1 MILNEVKDIIAGLE
15 INRDCSRLSCFDRE
29 KGRPECIYL
38 RPGTENAAFPTVL
51 KKTDG
56 GGRWYIPKEPDE
68 DAEGISVNDL
78 YDVFCASGPVE
89 YAGKIYEPWKL
100 MAVFIKNALEFTGI
114 RDILDNVKAIMITSY
129 EIERDFAENAL
140 KAMASLQFSPG
151 SYFVQDHME
160 SFFYYCISRNI
171 DLYKKRAGVFNYSE
185 RDITFE
191 SLILSRSTT
200 PNTARIR
207 EYPGIDIFKY
217 DEELDKKFLE
227 YAKKSI
233 ADDEY
238 SLIYINGPESELKRI
253 PGTGQYLSSDF
264 RRVFAGDDLY
274 VKGACIGAYER
285 TESKSRRNILYI
297 GKNMLHTNVGMGLLS
312 GEREIYYPIITA
324 GVNWFEADKTFT
336 VMPHDT
342 NKLIFKVTS
351 LDGKHEKDVPLIL
364 SGLEKRP
371 VGTTKI
377 EIHAGCENAGK
388 YIITA
393 KDLGF
398 GDMYPSKGKT
408 YELVLEINDDFWKS
422 EGDERPDNRIYCRL
436 CKVSP
441 AQTPYHI
448 DSVNLNLY
456 SIEEFCYF
464 VFRYP
469 ELIDEEVINLNVR
482 DWFRDDLKLTDLAR
496 EITAVLREDSEIMAF
511 FEPVFRSAGYL
522 TKKEQ
527 KAFQKRIEQ
536 FEEMPPMVR
545 LKKKGDALA
554 GYKKYTMALK
564 AYSQA
569 EKLTGDVQEN
579 GAYLASLY
587 NNMGT
592 VYMRLLRYAEAEEC
606 FYKAYMNFHTRGALK
621 TYLLAAA
628 ISRPRSRY
636 EELLA
641 KMHVDDELKKEI
653 DDSIKTE
660 ISRDIPEDNRSR
672 KVILD
677 SLISEYHNN

>member
-1 MILNEVKDIIAGLE
+1 MNEVKDIIAGLE
-15 INRDCSRLSCFDRE
+15 INRDFSRLACYDRE
-29 KGRPECIYL
+29 SGRPECIYL
-38 RPGTENAAFPTVL
+38 RPGSENAAFPTDL
-51 KKTDG
+51 IKPEG
-56 GGRWYIPKEPDE
+56 GGVWRIPK
-68 DAEGISVNDL
+68 DADSDKEKSGGSTL
-78 YDVFCASGPVE
+78 YDVFCSIENTE
-89 YAGKIYEPWKL
+89 YEGKSCQPWKL

-114 RDILDNVKAIMITSY
+114 KDILDNISAIMITSY
-129 EIERDFAENAL
+129 EIEKSFAENAL
-140 KAMASLQFSPG
+140 KAMESLQFAPG
-151 SYFVQDHME
+151 TYFVQDHME
-160 SFFYYCISRNI
+160 SFFYYCINRNI
-171 DLYKKRAGVFNYSE
+171 DLYKKRAGVFNYTD
-185 RDITFE
+185 RNIVFE

-200 PNTARIR
+200 PNTARVR

-217 DEELDKKFLE
+217 DDELDEKFLS

-233 ADDEY
+233 GNDEY

-274 VKGACIGAYER
+274 VKGACLAAHDR
-285 TESKSRRNILYI
+285 TEQKRRRNILYI

-312 GEREIYYPIITA
+312 GEREIYYPVITA
-324 GVNWFEADKTFT
+324 GVNWFEAEKTFT

-377 EIHAGCENAGK
+377 EINAVCESAGRFV
-388 YIITA
+388 ITA

-398 GDMYPSKGKT
+398 GDMYPSRGKT
-408 YELVLEINDDFWKS
+408 YKLVLNADDDFWK
-422 EGDERPDNRIYCRL
+422 DEEDVRPDNRIYCRL
-436 CKVSP
+436 CKVP
-441 AQTPYHI
+441 AAKTPYHI

-469 ELIDEEVINLNVR
+469 ELIDEEIINLNVR

-496 EITAVLREDSEIMAF
+496 EITSVLKDDSEIMAF
-511 FEPVFRSAGYL
+511 FEPVFRQAGYL

-527 KAFQKRIEQ
+527 AAFRKRIER
-536 FEEMPPMVR
+536 FEEMPPLVR

-569 EKLTGDVQEN
+569 EKLRGNEEDN
-579 GAYLASLY
+579 GAYMASLY

-592 VYMRLLRYAEAEEC
+592 VYMRLLRYSEAEEC
-606 FYKAYMNFHTRGALK
+606 FYKAYMNFHTREALK
-621 TYLLAAA
+621 TYLTAAA
-628 ISRPRSRY
+628 VYRPRRKY
-636 EELLA
+636 EELLL
-641 KMHVDDELKKEI
+641 KMHADADLKREI
-653 DDSIKTE
+653 DDAIKTE
-660 ISRDIPEDNRSR
+660 ISVSIPEDNRDR
-672 KVILD
+672 KTILD
-677 SLISEYHNN
+677 SLIEEYHNN